1 MTGGLGRVTGSARGA
16 KDGAGAPRLQPVRD
30 ASGIPWLEPVSA
42 LSAWTAPDLERDRSW
57 EYVLSA
63 RQQREL
69 EDAVRTVRKRGL
81 ALAEITRDAFPVP
94 ALEETLRH
102 VQHQLRAGRGFALL
116 RGVPVA
122 GHSLDDLEKLYWGL
136 GTYLGTAVTQNSE
149 AGLIHYVTDGRLRPR
164 QGTRGVGNPGK
175 VEPHVDLADCV
186 GLFCVRQAPDDPPS
200 LAASSMTVYN
210 ELLRRHPEWLPRLY
224 EGYPWTRM
232 EEEAP
237 GEAPVSDYRVPVF
250 SAAAGTVTCRFNAA
264 WIRKGMERAGT
275 PLTEQDAEMFEF
287 IRSTAAAHAFSFPLH
302 PGDSAWMNNY
312 AVFHGRAAHEPV
324 TDERKRLLLRL
335 WFDLPGVRPFADEGR
350 VRYGVIRHGKLGWT
364 AADLLAGNHLT
375 PHRRRPDGAPLV

>member
-1 MTGGLGRVTGSARGA
+1 MS
-16 KDGAGAPRLQPVRD
+16 DP
-30 ASGIPWLEPVSA
+30 
-42 LSAWTAPDLERDRSW
+42 SAWTAADLERDRSW
-57 EYVLSA
+57 EYALSEPQ
-63 RQQREL
+63 RREL
-69 EDAVRTVRKRGL
+69 EAALGVVHERGL
-81 ALAEITRDAFPVP
+81 ALAEISRDAFPLP
-94 ALEETLRH
+94 SLQGMLRD

-116 RGVPVA
+116 RGVPLA

-149 AGLIHYVTDGRLRPR
+149 AGLIHYVTDGKLRPR

-237 GEAPVSDYRVPVF
+237 GEAAVSDYRVPVF
-250 SAAAGTVTCRFNAA
+250 SAASGTVSCRFNAG
-264 WIRKGMERAGT
+264 WIRKGAERAGT
-275 PLTEQDAEMFEF
+275 PLTEQDLEMFEF
-287 IRSTAAAHAFSFPLH
+287 IRATAATHAFSFPLH
-302 PGDSAWMNNY
+302 PGDIAWMNNY
-312 AVFHGRAAHEPV
+312 TVFHGRAAHGPV
-324 TDERKRLLLRL
+324 ADEQRKRLLLRL
-335 WFDLPGVRPFADEGR
+335 WFDLPGVPPFTDEGR

-364 AADLLAGNHLT
+364 AADLLAGNHHTPTAAAPTAYRSCGLT
-375 PHRRRPDGAPLV
+375 HHTRSTPAHR